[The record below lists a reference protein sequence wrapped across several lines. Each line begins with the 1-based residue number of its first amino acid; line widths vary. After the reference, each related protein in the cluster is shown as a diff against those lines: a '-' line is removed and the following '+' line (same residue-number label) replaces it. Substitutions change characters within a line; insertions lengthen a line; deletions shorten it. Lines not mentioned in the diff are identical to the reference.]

1 MLIKNRSTFYLST
14 SSLGCQSGP
23 VCITELNYFQ
33 ISHSHSQ
40 SSQSKMGSNQQ
51 DLEKVKQRRLEI
63 LFNDP
68 NMKMEDVIIAVGDQE
83 IEEEIRSLTEIKDKL
98 EDEQK
103 DLLSVREMTEE
114 IDRNYEEFDQIMA
127 DMKRMRN
134 EQLQDCGGAKC
145 EMMREMLREVSGQVD
160 ENETKEKNLLRDI
173 EIATETEKK
182 LKEDLH
188 IAKNKLAIAQDARRK
203 ELEKANGGFTG
214 RQNNN
219 NNQK

>member
-1 MLIKNRSTFYLST
+1 MVV
-14 SSLGCQSGP
+14 SLAQS
-23 VCITELNYFQ
+23 VSQKLNYFQ
-33 ISHSHSQ
+33 ISHSQ

-51 DLEKVKQRRLEI
+51 DLEKLKQRRLET

-83 IEEEIRSLTEIKDKL
+83 IEEEIRSLTVMKDKL

-103 DLLSVREMTEE
+103 DLMSVREMTEE
-114 IDRNYEEFDQIMA
+114 IDRSYEEFDQIMS

-134 EQLQDCGGAKC
+134 EQLQDGGGAKC

-160 ENETKEKNLLRDI
+160 ENEKKEKSLLKDI

-203 ELEKANGGFTG
+203 EMEKKANGGFSG

-219 NNQK
+219 INRR